1 MRRLLPLLLA
11 FSTVAVPPHRAAAQI
26 SDRNLFER
34 VAEAVLTYPQYG
46 VFDGIDVDVQDRV
59 VTLSGRVTN
68 PKKKEDIEKRVQKID
83 GVRSLT
89 SEIGVLPLS
98 PSDDELRYRVARSI
112 YNHPMFWMHGQRPMP
127 PIHIIVERGRVTLTG
142 LADSEVQRTMA
153 ASLAQVSGSFGVT
166 NRIKVGKR

>member
-11 FSTVAVPPHRAAAQI
+11 FSTVAAFPHRADAQI

-46 VFDGIDVDVQDRV
+46 VFDGIDVDVQDGG

-98 PSDDELRYRVARSI
+98 RADDELRYLVARSI
-112 YNHPMFWMHGQRPMP
+112 YNHPMFWKHGQRPMP

-142 LADSEVQRTMA
+142 LAGSDVERTMA

>member
-1 MRRLLPLLLA
+1 MRSLLPLLLA
-11 FSTVAVPPHRAAAQI
+11 FSTVAVPPHPAAAQI

-112 YNHPMFWMHGQRPMP
+112 YNHPMFWMHGQRPIP

-153 ASLAQVSGSFGVT
+153 ASLAQVSGSFAVT

>member
-1 MRRLLPLLLA
+1 MRSLLPLLLA
-11 FSTVAVPPHRAAAQI
+11 FSTAAVPPHLAAAQI

-112 YNHPMFWMHGQRPMP
+112 YNHPMFWMHGQRPIA